1 MALLWLSKTN
11 SLLQAELLETS
22 WTQKL
27 RLWNLLPPK
36 SLIHWALNHFLG
48 VEVVNT
54 GSLAVDQIVC
64 TENTTNFTSNGLH
77 GIKMPPSFS
86 LSALTLISCCSVFNS
101 YVSSTSSFSSFSST
115 SSLSLK
121 KCLKPEARAHSK
133 AAIMVVIIRMMR
145 WVFHTQKKAQV
156 FTFPFWILDVKH
168 RKNCKCCPGHSL
180 IVNH

>member
-11 SLLQAELLETS
+11 SVLQAELLESS

-36 SLIHWALNHFLG
+36 SLIHCALNHFLG

-54 GSLAVDQIVC
+54 GSLTVDQIVC

-77 GIKMPPSFS
+77 GLKMPPSFS
-86 LSALTLISCCSVFNS
+86 FLAVASISCSSVFN
-101 YVSSTSSFSSFSST
+101 SSFSSFSST
-115 SSLSLK
+115 SSLCLK
-121 KCLKPEARAHSK
+121 KCLKLETRAQSN

-145 WVFHTQKKAQV
+145 WVFHTQKKPQV